1 MKAITSLARKST
13 APGTKKENTTRN
25 NISPSTFVR
34 WCKFNLVGGIGI
46 PVQFAAL
53 FFLKSILHFNYL
65 AATAMAV
72 EGAILHNFVWH
83 ERFTWADRTQIGR
96 TQSGRLQIG
105 KPSGKSSCDW
115 LLRLL
120 RFHLANGTISIV
132 GNVALMK
139 WMVGQMHGNYLVAN
153 AIAIVICSLANFLAS
168 EAWVFGKESGTVK

>member
-1 MKAITSLARKST
+1 
-13 APGTKKENTTRN
+13 
-25 NISPSTFVR
+25 
-34 WCKFNLVGGIGI
+34 
-46 PVQFAAL
+46 
-53 FFLKSILHFNYL
+53 
-65 AATAMAV
+65 MAV

-83 ERFTWADRTQIGR
+83 EHFTWADRTQIGR

-105 KPSGKSSCDW
+105 NPSGKSSCDW

-168 EAWVFGKESGTVK
+168 EASVIWKGKRNR